1 MGNVVKVGNVKLGD
15 GIPKVAV
22 PFMGSDDKEIR
33 REIEY
38 LKTINLDLAEWRI
51 DYYKYAENIEKVK
64 GILAQIRKSLGD
76 IPIIFTFRT
85 AKEGGEK
92 EITVEYYV
100 KLVKSVAAT
109 GNVDIIDVELSIGN
123 NELVKEIV
131 DTVHQCG
138 VKVIM
143 SSHNFQM
150 TSEKD
155 ELIEKMCEM
164 QNLGADLPKIAV
176 MPCSVKD
183 VLNLLTATN
192 EMVRYHSKTPVVTMS
207 MGSLGV
213 VSRIAGETFGSA
225 ITFGAA
231 KAVSAPGQ
239 LEADRLYKVLRF
251 ISANR

>member
-1 MGNVVKVGNVKLGD
+1 MRNVVKVRNVKLGD

-38 LKTINLDLAEWRI
+38 LKTINLDLVEWRI
-51 DYYKYAENIEKVK
+51 DYYKYVESIEKVK
-64 GILAQIRKSLGD
+64 RILAQIRKSLGD

-109 GNVDIIDVELSIGN
+109 GNVDIIDVELSIGG

-131 DTVHQCG
+131 DTIHQCG

-150 TSEKD
+150 TPEKD

-164 QNLGADLPKIAV
+164 QHLGADLPKIAV
-176 MPCSVKD
+176 MPCSTKD
-183 VLNLLTATN
+183 VLDLLTATN
-192 EMVRYHSKTPVVTMS
+192 EMICYHSKTPVITMS
-207 MGSLGV
+207 MGSLGI

-225 ITFGAA
+225 ITFGSA
-231 KAVSAPGQ
+231 KAASAPGQ
-239 LEADRLYKVLRF
+239 LDANELYKVLHF
-251 ISANR
+251 IAANR